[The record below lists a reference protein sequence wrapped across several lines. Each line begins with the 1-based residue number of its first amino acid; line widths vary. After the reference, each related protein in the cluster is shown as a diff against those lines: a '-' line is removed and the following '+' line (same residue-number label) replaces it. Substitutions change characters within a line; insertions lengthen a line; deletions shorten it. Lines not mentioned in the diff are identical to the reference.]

1 MISCNWFC
9 SHRRIVQYKTA
20 YYSFYL
26 PVINLFL
33 LLHILFS
40 CDPHLDYQ
48 YHMNM
53 LLICCFI
60 KGCMCPAAL
69 WREFGQVWWCREHPC
84 WNGNILSSPGNTYF
98 AVCIYV
104 HYFLSQALVCLV
116 LIWLFSIR
124 MTIWI
129 VMVILNLLA
138 RLVHLS
144 ISVNWTSILIILIFF
159 LLLLWFDWC

>member
-1 MISCNWFC
+1 MISCNSFC
-9 SHRRIVQYKTA
+9 SHGRIVQYKTA

-26 PVINLFL
+26 PVINFFFK

-48 YHMNM
+48 YHMNV
-53 LLICCFI
+53 I

-69 WREFGQVWWCREHPC
+69 WREFGQVWWCREHSC

-104 HYFLSQALVCLV
+104 NCFLSQALVYLV

-144 ISVNWTSILIILIFF
+144 ISVTWTSILFILFF
-159 LLLLWFDWC
+159 SLSYCDLIDFNF